1 MRQLWKAFT
10 NWFDSLFAAEPDPIG
25 DWPVIAT
32 DPVPAK
38 PKTKR
43 TIKGK
48 TSVVT
53 NDQMASIVLDY
64 HNYLYYKERKLSFM
78 VFNPNTAIVN
88 VDDLVLHWNTQFDYS
103 LSKRSYLRLIEK
115 YENQQG

>member
-32 DPVPAK
+32 DPVPVK
-38 PKTKR
+38 PKVKC

-64 HNYLYYKERKLSFM
+64 HNYTYFKEKILLPINMHGMQISC
-78 VFNPNTAIVN
+78 
-88 VDDLVLHWNTQFDYS
+88 VDDLVLLWNSQFGYS